1 LAGGRAAFLVRLQ
14 EIIRASKVA
23 IHLGEW
29 HRGNVPRADFP
40 IAKKAY
46 GLGRSYEWRVIKF
59 EALGIQCR
67 VLVVLNSPKEKYE
80 AILGVMADGRLRIL
94 CSYEY
99 HAAEPG
105 WHCHVS
111 CGEVTQV
118 PLGFM
123 RGPWV
128 RRVPRA
134 KSTHKRLD
142 FEVSDPDTATRFAI
156 ARYKIETRGS
166 LL

>member
-1 LAGGRAAFLVRLQ
+1 VQ
-14 EIIRASKVA
+14 EIIWASKEA
-23 IHLGEW
+23 INIGEW
-29 HRGNVPRADFP
+29 HRGNVPRSDFP
-40 IAKKAY
+40 IAKKVY
-46 GLGRSYEWRVIKF
+46 GLGRSFEWRVIKF
-59 EALGIQCR
+59 GALDLQCR
-67 VLVVLNSPKEKYE
+67 VLVVLNTPKEKYE
-80 AILGVMADGRLRIL
+80 AILGVMTDGQLRIA
-94 CSYEY
+94 CIYEY
-99 HAAEPG
+99 HATEPG

-128 RRVPRA
+128 KRIPKA

-142 FEVSDPDTATRFAI
+142 FGVPDQEAATRFAI
-156 ARYKIETRGS
+156 DCYRIETKGS